1 MQLKKKF
8 FLVGLLIMF
17 FFCGT
22 GRAYANVTPEITAA
36 AAVVMEAKTG
46 KIVYAKNPDEKR
58 APASTTKILTGALAL
73 EKKQDSLDQMVTT
86 SVKAAATG
94 ESSIWLEK
102 GEQLTLDQL
111 LYGLLLNSGNDAA
124 VAIAEYVA
132 GSEEEFV
139 RMMNQKA
146 KEVGANNTNFANPNG
161 LPNPNHYTTA
171 KDLALI
177 ARYALQNPKF
187 AEIVST
193 KTRTIPW
200 PGHEWDRKL
209 INTNKLLWRLEG
221 ANGVKTGYTNAAG
234 HCLVSSATRNG
245 QQFITVV
252 LASQNMWDDS
262 TNLLEYAFANFERV
276 TIFQK
281 GDKVADAPVDQ
292 GMESKVP
299 LLTASDL
306 DAVVAK
312 SEVKDLQKK
321 ILLKQRI
328 TAPVKQGDIIGKTK
342 IYLYDQEIAAG
353 DLVAAQDVH
362 QKTLLRSFIKEFWGL
377 FAVMI
382 KSFA

>member
-1 MQLKKKF
+1 MVF
-8 FLVGLLIMF
+8 IW
-17 FFCGT
+17 GT
-22 GRAYANVTPEITAA
+22 GSAYANVTPEITAA

-46 KIVYAKNPDEKR
+46 KIIYAKNPDEKR
-58 APASTTKILTGALAL
+58 APASTTKILTGALAIE
-73 EKKQDSLDQMVTT
+73 EKGDSLDQMVTA

-102 GEQLTLDQL
+102 GEQLTLEQL

-193 KTRTIPW
+193 KTQTIPW

-209 INTNKLLWRLEG
+209 INTNKMLWRLEG

-276 TIFQK
+276 TIFRK
-281 GDKVADAPVDQ
+281 GDMVTYAPVNQ

-299 LLTASDL
+299 LLAASDV

-312 SEVKDLQKK
+312 NEVKDLQNR
-321 ILLKQRI
+321 ILLKQKI
-328 TAPVKQGDIIGKTK
+328 AAPVKQGDIIGNTK

-377 FAVMI
+377 FAIMI
-382 KSFA
+382 KGFA